1 MTSAVFP
8 VTQPQNLDSSSAGF
22 TVHSKLDEGLYICLP
37 LYFSTS
43 TFWGSFNDGC
53 NKSLIG
59 LHSLPALL
67 S

>member
-8 VTQPQNLDSSSAGF
+8 LTQPQTLTHVLASLSTASWMKALHLSASF
-22 TVHSKLDEGLYICLP
+22 LLHPHFV
-37 LYFSTS
+37 
-43 TFWGSFNDGC
+43 FWGSYNDGC
-53 NKSLIG
+53 SKSLIG